1 MVLGSIADILSTLGV
16 DATRVFADW
25 DTDQKAI
32 AAWITEGSLSTVIL
46 ECHQPNGTVS
56 PIFEFPV
63 AYGLTGEGDRK
74 FTADRAALARY
85 LAKPEDST
93 DWHGPSDFL
102 FFQRGSHGTA
112 RLGRWQQ
119 SLCRRDA
126 LLQFWDACCRATCKH
141 RATLLQQVRHGMGYI
156 DDAFDGLKRQLEIT
170 DTELRLASSR
180 HTLIREHIE
189 KTWDL
194 EDHFLTGSYDRHT
207 KTKRLKD
214 VDIFIVIDP
223 KGRKAVC

>member
-1 MVLGSIADILSTLGV
+1 MTTSVSTYTRVQTATHLADVVLGSIADILATLGV

-85 LAKPEDST
+85 LAKLKTVPAGTVHRIFCSFSGGHSAQQGWSAGSRASVAGMRSYSFGTLAAGPHAST
-93 DWHGPSDFL
+93 
-102 FFQRGSHGTA
+102 
-112 RLGRWQQ
+112 
-119 SLCRRDA
+119 
-126 LLQFWDACCRATCKH
+126 
-141 RATLLQQVRHGMGYI
+141 
-156 DDAFDGLKRQLEIT
+156 GLRYFNK
-170 DTELRLASSR
+170 
-180 HTLIREHIE
+180 
-189 KTWDL
+189 
-194 EDHFLTGSYDRHT
+194 
-207 KTKRLKD
+207 
-214 VDIFIVIDP
+214 
-223 KGRKAVC
+223 